1 MGIRHRYFGS
11 QFWKTFFVRKSKIPK
26 SASILLVEKLNRIQ
40 PYTPAIRTVVFFGL
54 AFALSLTAYRVTSE
68 DAKTDWLVQNKPGFT
83 IWEEK
88 LTQKNYVRV
97 LNPDE
102 LEKIFQSLPYSS
114 STRAPRVWITEN
126 SRVLV
131 LLEPEEK
138 RAYTL
143 GKGTPEKISTPTWE
157 PLGYGWE
164 AWGSFSRRKIPTMT
178 TLSNIKN
185 RPVYKDL
192 RQISY

>member
-1 MGIRHRYFGS
+1 MGIRHRNFGG
-11 QFWKTFFVRKSKIPK
+11 QFWKTFFVRKSKLPK
-26 SASILLVEKLNRIQ
+26 GTSNLLVEKLSRIQ

-54 AFALSLTAYRVTSE
+54 AFALSVTAYQVTSE
-68 DAKTDWLVQNKPGFT
+68 DAKMNWLVENKPGFT

-97 LNPDE
+97 SNPDE
-102 LEKIFQSLPYSS
+102 LETIFQSLPYSRS
-114 STRAPRVWITEN
+114 ARDPRVWITEN

-143 GKGTPEKISTPTWE
+143 GKGTPERIATPTWE
-157 PLGYGWE
+157 PLGFGWE
-164 AWGSFSRRKIPTMT
+164 AWGAFFERKIPTLT
-178 TLSNIKN
+178 APSSSIKYN
-185 RPVYKDL
+185 KYNDL
-192 RQISY
+192 REIHY